1 MNTMN
6 VAEIIQ
12 QGVEE
17 QKKLG
22 TAYLRL
28 QFAPKATAAVAMQAA
43 RAALVVD
50 VDRLTPLPN
59 MPSYVIGLLA
69 HRSRVLW
76 TLDLAKILGFAPIDL
91 RRSKVS
97 VVLLEIDRQLVA
109 FAVPEI
115 SGVLRFMPE
124 EIISPLANFSAE
136 LVPYLQG
143 WLPYE
148 GETLLILSAR
158 ALVTSMPNRTA
169 A

>member
-1 MNTMN
+1 MNTTN
-6 VAEIIQ
+6 VLEAIQ

-22 TAYLRL
+22 AAYLRL
-28 QFAPKATAAVAMQAA
+28 RIGATATAAVSMQAA
-43 RAALVVD
+43 RAVLVVN

-76 TLDLAKILGFAPIDL
+76 ALDLAKILGYPPVDL
-91 RRSKVS
+91 RRSKVNI
-97 VVLLEIDRQLVA
+97 VLLEIDRQMVA

-124 EIISPLANFSAE
+124 EIISPLANFSSE

-148 GETLLILSAR
+148 GDTLLILSAR
-158 ALVTSMPNRTA
+158 ALVTTMPTRA
-169 A
+169 AA

>member
-28 QFAPKATAAVAMQAA
+28 QIAPDTTAAVAMQAA
-43 RAALVVD
+43 RAALVVN
-50 VDRLTPLPN
+50 VDRITPLPN

-76 TLDLAKILGFAPIDL
+76 TLDLAKILGFPAVDL

-97 VVLLEIDRQLVA
+97 VILLEIDRQVVA

-124 EIISPLANFSAE
+124 EIISPLANFSSN

-143 WLPYE
+143 WLPYD

-158 ALVTSMPNRTA
+158 ALVTTMPNRTA
-169 A
+169 T

>member
-1 MNTMN
+1 MNTTN
-6 VAEIIQ
+6 VLEIIQ

-22 TAYLRL
+22 AAYLRL
-28 QFAPKATAAVAMQAA
+28 QIAPNATAAVAMQAA
-43 RAALVVD
+43 RAALVVN

-59 MPSYVIGLLA
+59 MPNYVIGLLA

-76 TLDLAKILGFAPIDL
+76 TLDLAKILGYSPVDL
-91 RRSKVS
+91 RRSTVNI
-97 VVLLEIDRQLVA
+97 VLLEIDRQVVA

-124 EIISPLANFSAE
+124 EVISPLANFSAE

-158 ALVTSMPNRTA
+158 ALVTTLPTRITA
-169 A
+169 

>member
-1 MNTMN
+1 MN
-6 VAEIIQ
+6 VAEVIQ

-22 TAYLRL
+22 AAYLRL
-28 QFAPKATAAVAMQAA
+28 QLAPTVVATIAMQAA
-43 RAALVVD
+43 RAALVIN

-59 MPSYVIGLLA
+59 MPAHVIGLLA

-76 TLDLAKILGFAPIDL
+76 VLDLPMILGLPPVEL
-91 RRSKVS
+91 RRSKVK
-97 VVLLEIDRQLVA
+97 VVLLEIDRQQIA

-143 WLPYE
+143 WLPFE
-148 GETLLILSAR
+148 GETLLVLSAR
-158 ALVTSMPNRTA
+158 ALVTSLPT
-169 A
+169 

>member
-1 MNTMN
+1 MNTTN
-6 VAEIIQ
+6 VLEIIQ

-22 TAYLRL
+22 AAYLRL
-28 QFAPKATAAVAMQAA
+28 QIAPNANAAVAMQAA
-43 RAALVVD
+43 RAALVVN

-59 MPSYVIGLLA
+59 MPNYVIGLLA

-76 TLDLAKILGFAPIDL
+76 ALDLAKILGYPPVDL
-91 RRSKVS
+91 RRSKVNI
-97 VVLLEIDRQLVA
+97 VLLEIDRQVVA

-124 EIISPLANFSAE
+124 EIISPLANFSSE

-158 ALVTSMPNRTA
+158 ALVTTLPNRATA
-169 A
+169 

>member
-1 MNTMN
+1 MNAN
-6 VAEIIQ
+6 VLEIIQ

-28 QFAPKATAAVAMQAA
+28 QIAPNAVAAVAMQAA
-43 RAALVVD
+43 RAALVVNI
-50 VDRLTPLPN
+50 DRLTPLPN

-76 TLDLAKILGFAPIDL
+76 ALDLPKILGYPPVDL
-91 RRSKVS
+91 RRSNVNI
-97 VVLLEIDRQLVA
+97 VLLEIDRQVVA

-124 EIISPLANFSAE
+124 EIISPLANFSSE

-143 WLPYE
+143 WLPSE

-158 ALVTSMPNRTA
+158 ALVTTLPNRPTA
-169 A
+169 

>member
-22 TAYLRL
+22 TAYLRM
-28 QFAPKATAAVAMQAA
+28 QIAPNATAAIAMQAA
-43 RAALVVD
+43 RAALVVN
-50 VDRLTPLPN
+50 VDRLTPVPN
-59 MPSYVIGLLA
+59 MPSHVIGLLA

-76 TLDLAKILGFAPIDL
+76 TIDLARILGFPPVDL

-115 SGVLRFMPE
+115 AGVLRFMPE

-158 ALVTSMPNRTA
+158 ALVMTMPTRHA

>member
-1 MNTMN
+1 MNTTN
-6 VAEIIQ
+6 VLEIIQ

-22 TAYLRL
+22 AAYLRL
-28 QFAPKATAAVAMQAA
+28 QIAPNATAAVAMQAA
-43 RAALVVD
+43 RAALVVN

-59 MPSYVIGLLA
+59 MPNYVIGLLA

-76 TLDLAKILGFAPIDL
+76 TLDLAKILGYPPVDL
-91 RRSKVS
+91 RRSKVNI
-97 VVLLEIDRQLVA
+97 VLLEIDRQVVA

-124 EIISPLANFSAE
+124 EIISPLANFSSE

-143 WLPYE
+143 WLSYE

-158 ALVTSMPNRTA
+158 ALVTTLPTRATG
-169 A
+169 

>member
-1 MNTMN
+1 MNTTN

-28 QFAPKATAAVAMQAA
+28 QISPDATAAVAMQAA
-43 RAALVVD
+43 RAALVVST
-50 VDRLTPLPN
+50 DRLTPLPN

-76 TLDLAKILGFAPIDL
+76 TLDLAKILGYPPIDL
-91 RRSKVS
+91 RRSKLNI
-97 VVLLEIDRQLVA
+97 VLLEIDRQVVA

-115 SGVLRFMPE
+115 SGVMRFMPE
-124 EIISPLANFSAE
+124 EVISPLANFSAK

-158 ALVTSMPNRTA
+158 ALVMTMPTRNSG
-169 A
+169 

>member
-1 MNTMN
+1 MNTTN
-6 VAEIIQ
+6 VLEVIQ

-22 TAYLRL
+22 AAYLRL
-28 QFAPKATAAVAMQAA
+28 QIAPNAVAAVAMQAA
-43 RAALVVD
+43 RAALVVN
-50 VDRLTPLPN
+50 VDRFTPLPN

-76 TLDLAKILGFAPIDL
+76 TLDLAKILGYPSVDL
-91 RRSKVS
+91 RRSKVN
-97 VVLLEIDRQLVA
+97 VVLLEIDRQVVA

-124 EIISPLANFSAE
+124 EIISPLANFSSE

-158 ALVTSMPNRTA
+158 ALVTTLPNRATV
-169 A
+169 

>member
-1 MNTMN
+1 MN
-6 VAEIIQ
+6 VAEVIQ

-22 TAYLRL
+22 SAFLRL
-28 QFAPKATAAVAMQAA
+28 QLDPHVTATIAMQAA
-43 RAALVVD
+43 RAALVVN

-59 MPSYVIGLLA
+59 MPSHVIGLLS

-76 TLDLAKILGFAPIDL
+76 VLDLPLILGLPPVDL
-91 RRSKVS
+91 RRSKVK
-97 VVLLEIDRQLVA
+97 VVLLEVDRQLMA

-115 SGVLRFMPE
+115 VGVLRFMPE
-124 EIISPLANFSAE
+124 EIISPLANFSPE

-148 GETLLILSAR
+148 GETLLVLSAR
-158 ALVTSMPNRTA
+158 ALVTMLPT
-169 A
+169 

>member
-28 QFAPKATAAVAMQAA
+28 QIAPDTTAAVAMQAA
-43 RAALVVD
+43 RAALVVN
-50 VDRLTPLPN
+50 VDRITPLPN

-76 TLDLAKILGFAPIDL
+76 ALDLAKILGFPAVDL

-97 VVLLEIDRQLVA
+97 VILLEIDRQVVA

-124 EIISPLANFSAE
+124 EIISPLANFSAN

-158 ALVTSMPNRTA
+158 ALVTTMPNRTA
-169 A
+169 T

>member
-1 MNTMN
+1 MNTTN
-6 VAEIIQ
+6 VLEIIQ

-28 QFAPKATAAVAMQAA
+28 QIAPEATAAVAMQAA
-43 RAALVVD
+43 RAALVVN

-76 TLDLAKILGFAPIDL
+76 ALDLAKILGFPPVDL
-91 RRSKVS
+91 RRSKVN
-97 VVLLEIDRQLVA
+97 VVLLEIDRQTVA

-115 SGVLRFMPE
+115 SGVLRLMPE

-143 WLPYE
+143 WLAYE
-148 GETLLILSAR
+148 EETLLILSAR
-158 ALVTSMPNRTA
+158 ALVTTLPTRTLA
-169 A
+169 

>member
-1 MNTMN
+1 MNTTN
-6 VAEIIQ
+6 VLEKIQ

-22 TAYLRL
+22 AAYLRL
-28 QFAPKATAAVAMQAA
+28 QIAPNAVAAVAMQAA
-43 RAALVVD
+43 RAALVVN

-76 TLDLAKILGFAPIDL
+76 ALDLAKILGYPPVDL
-91 RRSKVS
+91 RRSKVNI
-97 VVLLEIDRQLVA
+97 VLLEIDRQVVA

-124 EIISPLANFSAE
+124 EIISPLANFSSE

-158 ALVTSMPNRTA
+158 ALVTTMPNRATA
-169 A
+169 